1 MLEKAGQLDTS
12 FQLGVFVE
20 GRLNIQCG
28 RNTSPGTRAIRTFP
42 KPGTTK
48 PSLYVNRSTPDY
60 FKIVIS
66 SNEFSTSFHGGHLK
80 RDSSTQQEV
89 Y

>member
-1 MLEKAGQLDTS
+1 MLRAGLTYS
-12 FQLGVFVE
+12 VE
-20 GRLNIQCG
+20 E
-28 RNTSPGTRAIRTFP
+28 TRAREHEQSELSQ

-80 RDSSTQQEV
+80 RDSSTQQEG